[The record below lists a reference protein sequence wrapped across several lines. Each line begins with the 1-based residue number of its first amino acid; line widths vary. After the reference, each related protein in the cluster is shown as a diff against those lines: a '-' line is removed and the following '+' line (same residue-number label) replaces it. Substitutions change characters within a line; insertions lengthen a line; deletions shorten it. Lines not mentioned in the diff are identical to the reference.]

1 MGTGDSYKRIEV
13 APGRYQCGCE
23 WKKLDWVGE
32 FLSECAIHS
41 AATASSVR
49 KFDRERAGE
58 GWLAAHDAPRPA
70 PEGRQ

>member
-1 MGTGDSYKRIEV
+1 MSNGDSYKRIEV

-23 WKKLDWVGE
+23 WKKLDLVGE

-49 KFDRERAGE
+49 KFDRERAERVQGVE
-58 GWLAAHDAPRPA
+58 S
-70 PEGRQ
+70 